1 MGGYDVAKQGKR
13 KIKSGVVNQMEDM
26 FDLKRLDYESR
37 TKPIRNRSKLA
48 GALGALL
55 VYGTGFGGGYLGW
68 QNGLIAYAVF
78 AKLVWILMIPAT
90 VIGMFI
96 WLLAANRREY
106 AVRQDV
112 RDYIR
117 ELEDGTGLLWRFSP
131 ILSELK
137 PDDLVCKEM
146 MTASS
151 QGDLDKMQPEDYAK
165 AVLNLYHHINA
176 SSNRRISPET
186 AAVFARNLK

>member
-1 MGGYDVAKQGKR
+1 
-13 KIKSGVVNQMEDM
+13 
-26 FDLKRLDYESR
+26 
-37 TKPIRNRSKLA
+37 
-48 GALGALL
+48 
-55 VYGTGFGGGYLGW
+55 
-68 QNGLIAYAVF
+68 
-78 AKLVWILMIPAT
+78 
-90 VIGMFI
+90 
-96 WLLAANRREY
+96 
-106 AVRQDV
+106 V